1 MTFKPYIADHSGGGS
16 LWLLPTLIVS
26 IGPAAFRERR
36 RIFDVAFHWIT
47 FGFGLCI
54 EWGRK

>member
-1 MTFKPYIADHSGGGS
+1 MTLKPYIADHAGNGS
-16 LWLLPTLIVS
+16 CWILPAVIVS
-26 IGPAAFRERR
+26 IGPAAFRDRR
-36 RIFDVAFHWIT
+36 RILDVAFHWIT

>member
-1 MTFKPYIADHSGGGS
+1 MKIKPYIADNGGS
-16 LWLLPTLIVS
+16 GTVFVLPAIVAS

-36 RIFDVAFHWIT
+36 LIFDVAFHWIT